1 MLSHIQVSGGRP
13 TAALYHALSLVPI
26 FRANISIFP
35 KATNMSAGAAAVGVK
50 LSWKGTA
57 GEGPPTPL
65 S

>member
-1 MLSHIQVSGGRP
+1 MP

-35 KATNMSAGAAAVGVK
+35 KATSRSAGDAAVGVK

-57 GEGPPTPL
+57 GESPPTPL